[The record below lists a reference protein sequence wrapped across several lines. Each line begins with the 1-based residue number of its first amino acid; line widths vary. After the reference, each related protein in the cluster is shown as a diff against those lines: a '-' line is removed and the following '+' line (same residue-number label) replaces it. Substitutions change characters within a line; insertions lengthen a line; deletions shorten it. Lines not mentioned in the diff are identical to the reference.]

1 VDPNAELDPFVRLE
15 MCVARRNAPLD
26 FKKTAH
32 GVDHAGKFD
41 QKPITHRIDDVATVG
56 LDRWINQFG
65 AERAQTTHRPFFVR
79 AGQPRI
85 ARDIRRENSR

>member
-1 VDPNAELDPFVRLE
+1 
-15 MCVARRNAPLD
+15 
-26 FKKTAH
+26 
-32 GVDHAGKFD
+32 
-41 QKPITHRIDDVATVG
+41 VATVG

-85 ARDIRRENSR
+85 AGDIRRENCR